1 MNRIPKLID
10 WSKLSSLD
18 TGMRKQ
24 ASTMEG
30 NNKPVNREAT
40 DSRGKTHKPKEG
52 FSGPHLK
59 SSGVVYYIKDG
70 QEWCPYQKAFIS
82 NKAASLD
89 EAIKTAMSSRS
100 IIDEISDNPN
110 ILSDFCSHYG
120 YHGEP
125 IGCLRAAFSAANPVI
140 RKFAMLAAFDA
151 EERIIKKKADFGDGV
166 SKIIP
171 DNTNNTK
178 LDWEEV
184 ARIVRPFVAKAVS
197 DADTKDIYTI
207 TSIMKDRAR
216 KSNEN
221 IIVEI
226 IDSFLEHVSEYRLYL
241 EMKNSDAIS
250 SLIDSFSA
258 YLGEKYVF
266 VKKALKKERVGEEV
280 KGEWTDNIAGI
291 GGIEDRSKSSPL
303 GIGKDFFGKPI
314 TDTGY
319 TESNTAED
327 LTKEAKKKKSKKS
340 GKGKSIPTN
349 PSLWKSC
356 LAWAKRTYDVCPSAY
371 CNGAA
376 AKRYKSKGGKWKK
389 GKK

>member
-30 NNKPVNREAT
+30 NDKPVNQEAT
-40 DSRGKTHKPKEG
+40 DSRGETHKPIKG
-52 FSGPHLK
+52 LSGPHLD
-59 SSGVVYYIKDG
+59 SSGMAYYFKNG
-70 QEWCPYQKAFIS
+70 EKWCPYLKEFIS

-171 DNTNNTK
+171 DK
-178 LDWEEV
+178 EEYSWQE
-184 ARIVRPFVAKAVS
+184 IKNMLKTFVAKAVS
-197 DADTKDIYTI
+197 DANIKDVDTI
-207 TSIMKDRAR
+207 TSIMKEKAR
-216 KSNEN
+216 KSDEN

-226 IDSFLEHVSEYRLYL
+226 IEEFVGRFPDDSLVR
-241 EMKNSDAIS
+241 EMENSNAIS
-250 SLIDSFSA
+250 SFIDAMSS
-258 YLGEKYVF
+258 YLATTYIKI
-266 VKKALKKERVGEEV
+266 KKALKAERVGEEV
-280 KGEWTDNIAGI
+280 MGEWTSNIPGAG
-291 GGIEDRSKSSPL
+291 GVQDRSKSSPL
-303 GIGKDFFGKPI
+303 GMGEGSFNEPI
-314 TDTGY
+314 TDKGY

>member
-30 NNKPVNREAT
+30 NDKPVNREKT
-40 DSRGKTHKPKEG
+40 DSFGATHKPKKG

-70 QEWCPYQKAFIS
+70 QEWCPYHKAFIS

-125 IGCLRAAFSAANPVI
+125 IGCLRAAFSAANPVV

-171 DNTNNTK
+171 DNTK
-178 LDWEEV
+178 LEWAEV
-184 ARIVRPFVAKAVS
+184 SRIVRPFVAKAVS
-197 DADTKDIYTI
+197 DANTKNVYTI
-207 TSIMKDRAR
+207 TSIMKDKAR
-216 KSNEN
+216 KSDEN

-226 IDSFLEHVSEYRLYL
+226 IEEFVEKVPKNKIYL
-241 EMKNSDAIS
+241 EMENSNAIS
-250 SLIDSFSA
+250 SFIDLFSV

-266 VKKALKKERVGEEV
+266 VKKALKAERVGEEV
-280 KGEWTDNIAGI
+280 KGEWTSNIPGA
-291 GGIEDRSKSSPL
+291 GGIKDRSKSSPL

-314 TDTGY
+314 IDKGY